1 METKIEVWHNK
12 SSLRKTCVNIPRCIP
27 PLPPS
32 SMLAPHIASFCVFS
46 CPPSIKP
53 ARAIYNI
60 EPGGKGGMKCHANVK
75 CGTSI
80 SLSIYC
86 LRVFFCTKFSRLAF
100 PMGTLLLQKQRMV
113 CFYRSRFFS
122 FVFCWAAKGR
132 TAEAAEVSSKHT
144 VNTQ

>member
-1 METKIEVWHNK
+1 METKIEVWQDK

-27 PLPPS
+27 PVPPS
-32 SMLAPHIASFCVFS
+32 SMLAPHIARFCLLS

-60 EPGGKGGMKCHANVK
+60 EPGGEGGDEVPCKRQMRHFDFAFHL
-75 CGTSI
+75 
-80 SLSIYC
+80 LSKK
-86 LRVFFCTKFSRLAF
+86 FFCTKFSRLAF

-122 FVFCWAAKGR
+122 TFFAEQPKGAPLR
-132 TAEAAEVSSKHT
+132 LQKSA

>member
-27 PLPPS
+27 PPS
-32 SMLAPHIASFCVFS
+32 PLLQCWHHTSLVFFWFS

-60 EPGGKGGMKCHANVK
+60 EPGRKGGMKCHTNVK

-86 LRVFFCTKFSRLAF
+86 LRVFLHEIQSSGF
-100 PMGTLLLQKQRMV
+100 PNGHFASTEAKNGLFLP
-113 CFYRSRFFS
+113 FA
-122 FVFCWAAKGR
+122 FVFFCFLL
-132 TAEAAEVSSKHT
+132 SSQRAHR
-144 VNTQ
+144 